1 MSKKL
6 NEKQLSSLQELQEEF
21 NKAKTEIA
29 DCEIKKSSLIVLL
42 ADIQKRFGE
51 QEKALME
58 EFGEN
63 VIINL
68 QTGEIKEPKKEEEK
82 PLKAVK

>member
-1 MSKKL
+1 MSIKLNQMSKKL
-6 NEKQLSSLQELQEEF
+6 NKTQLGALQGLQEEF

-29 DCEIKKSSLIVLL
+29 DCEIKKASLIVLL

-51 QEKALME
+51 QEKVLTE

-63 VIINL
+63 AIINI
-68 QTGEIKEPKKEEEK
+68 QTGEVKDPKKEK
-82 PLKAVK
+82 